1 MHIITQTN
9 TSYKYNKNHFNTE
22 RGNKKT
28 MTNENSAKNKK
39 LFVYSIRA
47 QTIKFFSIVALSVAA
62 LLILVAFIPTY
73 EPTVI
78 NTLYTETANVK
89 FSKIKTNDD
98 RIDFLEQ
105 FGWTVSEKPIE
116 EKGVKIPK
124 EFDKIMLSYNE
135 FQRQMGLDLAK
146 YKGKDVMRYTYE
158 VTNYPEYEG
167 RVYANLLI
175 YRNKVIGGDICSA
188 DSRGFLQ
195 GFTKAK

>member
-1 MHIITQTN
+1 M
-9 TSYKYNKNHFNTE
+9 
-22 RGNKKT
+22 KT
-28 MTNENSAKNKK
+28 K
-39 LFVYSIRA
+39 FVY
-47 QTIKFFSIVALSVAA
+47 TIKVQTLQFFSIVSLSVIA
-62 LLILVAFIPTY
+62 LLVLIAFIPTY

-105 FGWTVSEKPIE
+105 FGWTVAENPLETKN
-116 EKGVKIPK
+116 VTIPH

-146 YKGKDVMRYTYE
+146 YKGKEVTRYTYE
-158 VTNYPEYEG
+158 ITNYPNYEG
-167 RVYANLLI
+167 RVFANLLI

-188 DSRGFLQ
+188 DAQGFLQ
-195 GFTKAK
+195 GFVKTDNNATN

>member
-1 MHIITQTN
+1 MIKDTAI
-9 TSYKYNKNHFNTE
+9 
-22 RGNKKT
+22 KKD
-28 MTNENSAKNKK
+28 KK

-47 QTIKFFSIVALSVAA
+47 QTLKFFSIVALSVAA

-89 FSKIKTNDD
+89 FDKIKTNDD

-105 FGWTVSEKPIE
+105 FGWTVSENPVD
-116 EKGVKIPK
+116 EKAVKIPQK
-124 EFDKIMLSYNE
+124 FDKIMLSYNE

-146 YKGKDVMRYTYE
+146 YKGKEVTRYTYE

-167 RVYANLLI
+167 RVYANLLV

-188 DSRGFLQ
+188 DSQGFLQ
-195 GFTKAK
+195 GFVKNEQNAK